1 MSVEAMV
8 RLIAEEAATEAAAIV
23 AAAQADAASLVAEA
37 QRAVDARVAAARAT
51 AEPAIRGE
59 GIRMVNAA
67 RLRLLEDRAER
78 TAERSAGV
86 FAEAGRR
93 LTAIVDGGDP
103 DRWRRAL
110 ERLTLEGVELVGPG
124 AEVRVRSADRDALTA
139 LAASRGARL
148 TTLGPDA
155 PPGPLV
161 RSADGRLE
169 VDATLPARVR
179 RAELRL
185 AETVAVLLA
194 GESAP
199 GEGGGP

>member
-8 RLIAEEAATEAAAIV
+8 RLIADEAATEAAAIV
-23 AAAQADAASLVAEA
+23 AAARTDAVSVVAAA
-37 QRAVDARVAAARAT
+37 QTAVDGRVAAARAL

-67 RLRLLEDRAER
+67 RLRLLEDRAAR
-78 TAERSAGV
+78 TAERSAAV
-86 FAEAGRR
+86 FAEAGHR
-93 LTAIVDGGDP
+93 LTAIADGGDS

-110 ERLTLEGVELVGPG
+110 QQLTLEGIELVGPG
-124 AEVRVRSADRDALTA
+124 AEIGVRHADRDALTA
-139 LAASRGARL
+139 LAGSHGAHL
-148 TTLGPDA
+148 TSLGPDA

-169 VDATLPARVR
+169 VDASLPARIR

-185 AETVAVLLA
+185 AETVAELLG

-199 GEGGGP
+199 GEGGDT